1 MAPIDSANLSRWF
14 DAYCPSL
21 VLYARQLL
29 PAGWAEDVVQDV
41 FVRLVAQRA
50 APENVKAWLFRA
62 VRNAGV
68 SSLRSRRRRRQRER
82 RRAHGRQEAFET
94 RGDELIDAKEAQAA
108 LESLPGQ
115 QREIVVLR
123 IWADMTW
130 ADIAAVLGQPL
141 TTVHRHYHDGLASI
155 RKRMESP
162 CNTKRT

>member
-14 DAYCPSL
+14 DAYCPTL

-29 PAGWAEDVVQDV
+29 PPGWAEDVVQDV

-62 VRNAGV
+62 VRNAAI
-68 SSLRSRRRRRQRER
+68 SDLRSRRRRRQRER
-82 RRAHGRQEAFET
+82 LGSHGRPEAFDT
-94 RGDELIDAKEAQAA
+94 RGDELIDAKAAQAA
-108 LESLPGQ
+108 LESLPGR

-130 ADIAAVLGQPL
+130 SDIAAVLGRPL
-141 TTVHRHYHDGLASI
+141 TTVHRHYHDGLALI
-155 RKRMESP
+155 RKTMENP
-162 CNTKRT
+162 CNTNKT